1 MTFIALMWICSNGN
15 KIEASGIYPPQ
26 RANHSSSII
35 KDSLYIFGGWDGTKR
50 LNDLFSL
57 NTRTLT
63 WTEIQVEGTAPSPR
77 AGMSLTNLNDKLLLF
92 GGSGHSALC
101 YDDLRIY
108 DPETNVW
115 EAMEVASKDDIS
127 VLKAPQ
133 ARAGHSTTLAGSK
146 LFIIGGSYG
155 PTYLQDMSIIDTNP
169 APKIEVKANSK
180 DTLLDNLRARIN
192 DPEYSDITFIV
203 EGRKFYAHKIVLSLI
218 SEHFH
223 VMFCSGMMDSK
234 TNEIQIEG
242 VSYPIFYS
250 IMHFLYTGE
259 FEFGAEMEGQEHSL
273 EQLHEFLQFADRF
286 MLNDIKLH

>member
-1 MTFIALMWICSNGN
+1 M
-15 KIEASGIYPPQ
+15 
-26 RANHSSSII
+26 
-35 KDSLYIFGGWDGTKR
+35 D
-50 LNDLFSL
+50 
-57 NTRTLT
+57 
-63 WTEIQVEGTAPSPR
+63 
-77 AGMSLTNLNDKLLLF
+77 
-92 GGSGHSALC
+92 
-101 YDDLRIY
+101 
-108 DPETNVW
+108 
-115 EAMEVASKDDIS
+115 VASKENPNL
-127 VLKAPQ
+127 LKQPQ

-146 LFIIGGSYG
+146 LYIIGGSYG

-169 APKIEVKANSK
+169 APKIEVKENSK

-203 EGRKFYAHKIVLSLI
+203 ENKKFYAHKIVLSLI

-234 TNEIQIEG
+234 TNEIVIED

-273 EQLHEFLQFADRF
+273 EQLHEFLRFADRF